1 MPRPTF
7 EAKTRHPSRYS
18 KGLGLNAKAS
28 ERDRQT
34 ESEATF
40 RSDLENPWRIRC
52 LYCVLALVFIRCS
65 LVHEALTHQL
75 GFNIYPLYFF
85 GIPAI
90 AGVFLTGGLRRVFQ
104 FRTAVY
110 WTLFGLWLVP
120 AAILSIWRGG
130 SFTLVTDYLKTD
142 LIMLFVVSGL
152 VMTWEECKAG
162 ILVIAA
168 ATVTTLGL
176 FVLFAQ
182 KDING
187 RTNIEFG
194 IVSNSNDYAC
204 HLILLLPFLLWVVL
218 SLKSTLVRFAALLTL
233 AFGVYQVLASGSRG
247 ALIATGGAI
256 ITYVLGTSR
265 RQRIIAIILIPAL
278 MIAAFNMLPST
289 VVQRIFSFSE
299 SNATASAEALE
310 SSRIRQR
317 LLHDSIVDTFYHPL
331 FGVGPGQFSTAEG
344 TSKTP
349 GQDSGLWFEAH
360 NSYTQVSSETGLPGF
375 AFFMAGLLST
385 ALLLNRVAEE
395 SRGTIASAEIRNAV
409 LCLRIAIVGFCIAI
423 FFLNFAYTFY
433 LPTLAG
439 LTMGMAWGNKWLGQA
454 ARPAAQDAEA
464 TRSTQHSRTLPKI
477 ALK

>member
-1 MPRPTF
+1 MPRPIF
-7 EAKTRHPSRYS
+7 AAKTKHPSGYS
-18 KGLGLNAKAS
+18 KGPGLNAKAH
-28 ERDRQT
+28 ERGRQT
-34 ESEATF
+34 ESEVTF

-52 LYCVLALVFIRCS
+52 LYFALALVFIRCS

-90 AGVFLTGGLRRVFQ
+90 AGVFFTGGLRRAFQ
-104 FRTAVY
+104 FRPPVY
-110 WTLFGLWLVP
+110 WTLFGLWLIP

-130 SFTLVTDYLKTD
+130 SLTLVTAFLKTD
-142 LIMLFVVSGL
+142 LIMLFVVGGL
-152 VMTWEECKAG
+152 VMTWQECKAG

-168 ATVTTLGL
+168 ATVTSLGL

-218 SLKSTLVRFAALLTL
+218 SLKSTLVRIAALLAL

-247 ALIATGGAI
+247 ALLATAGGI
-256 ITYVLGTSR
+256 ITYVLSATG
-265 RQRIIAIILIPAL
+265 RQRKIAIILVPVV

-289 VVQRIFSFSE
+289 VVHRIFSFSE
-299 SNATASAEALE
+299 GNATASAEALE

-349 GQDSGLWFEAH
+349 GQDAGLWFEAH

-385 ALLLNRVAEE
+385 VLLLNRVAKENG
-395 SRGTIASAEIRNAV
+395 GTIASAEIINAV

-439 LTMGMAWGNKWLGQA
+439 LTMGMASGTKWLGQA
-454 ARPAAQDAEA
+454 ARPAAEEPEA
-464 TRSTQHSRTLPKI
+464 TRSTVHSRTLPKI
-477 ALK
+477 VLK